1 MCQYRK
7 EHFPIVSLPPIDPA
21 DGLVPRHVRVGS
33 WKYQALEGAELKL
46 KKSWRGRVSS
56 MEVLAKDLS
65 ALLRSYGF
73 RPFRPLE
80 QGQDARNAIRLT
92 GVREARVKFRFPW
105 QPKMVSGLI
114 SMELSG
120 IILVQKTLFSLS
132 PHTQAMLYDVTA
144 TLSTGVAVFKNG
156 RWVPMGRINFE
167 NLIGGAVE
175 GILSGLGN
183 LTASAGTSGLLFS
196 RPRQY
201 HPKAAASAEVS
212 PTMGMGRGNAERTV
226 EIELFENRE
235 WFAQ

>member
-1 MCQYRK
+1 MTIGKQALTPLLRRCYNHDVASMAACQGDDPANPLCCESLK
-7 EHFPIVSLPPIDPA
+7 EESPIVSLPPIDPA
-21 DGLVPRHVRVGS
+21 AGLVPRHVRVGP
-33 WKYQALEGAELKL
+33 WKYQALEGAELKP
-46 KKSWRGRVSS
+46 KKSWRGRVPS

-80 QGQDARNAIRLT
+80 QGQDGRDVIWLT
-92 GVREARVKFRFPW
+92 AVREARVRFRFPW

-120 IILVQKTLFSLS
+120 RILVQKTLFSLS
-132 PHTQAMLYDVTA
+132 LHTQAMLYDVTA
-144 TLSTGVAVFKNG
+144 NLATGVAVFKNG

-196 RPRQY
+196 RARQY
-201 HPKAAASAEVS
+201 DP
-212 PTMGMGRGNAERTV
+212 
-226 EIELFENRE
+226 
-235 WFAQ
+235 